1 MFAKLTAYLKAIV
14 AFAGS
19 ALLVWNEYSP
29 GFIGL
34 LPVSWSHGISVVIGL
49 LTFVATFAVPNLTN
63 DPAVAAAQSVVLR
76 TGRHAKPE

>member
-1 MFAKLTAYLKAIV
+1 MNKISVYAKAIV

-34 LPVSWSHGISVVIGL
+34 LPEEWSHGISVAIGL
-49 LTFVATFAVPNLTN
+49 LTFVATFAVPNTTI
-63 DPAVAAAQSVVLR
+63 DPVIAADQSVRLR
-76 TGRHAKPE
+76 GRHAKPE